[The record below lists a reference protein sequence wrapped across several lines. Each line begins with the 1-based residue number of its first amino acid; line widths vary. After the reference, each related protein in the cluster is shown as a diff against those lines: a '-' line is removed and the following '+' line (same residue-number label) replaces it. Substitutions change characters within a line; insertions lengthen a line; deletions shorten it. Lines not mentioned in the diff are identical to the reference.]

1 MTVKLMEDSGIHVF
15 ESFSDHPVVAS
26 FSTRPYNMR
35 FREDAE
41 GAEKDRAAFL
51 ERLGIP
57 AGGLVCPDQVHSAN
71 IILVTEE
78 MAGRG
83 AVCREDAIG
92 RADGMLIKSKSIPLG
107 VQTADCA
114 SIFFYDPRVEGA
126 AIAHVGWRG
135 LYAGMVEKMVA
146 AISNNFL
153 SRPRDLIV
161 GLGPMIRKC
170 CYEVG
175 DDVAFLFKEFTVI
188 RKNIKF
194 LDLGRAI
201 GSALRKAGVKKTQ
214 IEDPGFCTSCR
225 PDLFYSYRREGQC
238 TGRMLSVIM
247 LQ

>member
-1 MTVKLMEDSGIHVF
+1 MTVKLMEESGVHVF

-26 FSTRPYNMR
+26 FSARNYNMR

-57 AGGLVCPDQVHSAN
+57 AGDLVCPDQVHSAN
-71 IILVTEE
+71 ILLVSEE
-78 MAGRG
+78 MAGKG
-83 AVCREDAIG
+83 AFFREDAVG
-92 RADGMLIKSKSIPLG
+92 RADGMLVKSKSVPLG

-114 SIFFYDPRVEGA
+114 SIFFYDPRVEAA

-175 DDVAFLFKEFTVI
+175 DDVAFLFKDHVVA
-188 RKNIKF
+188 RKGKKF

-201 GSALRKAGVKKTQ
+201 GSALRRGGVKKTQ

-225 PDLFYSYRREGQC
+225 NDLFHSYRREGQRA
-238 TGRMLSVIM
+238 GRMLSVIM
-247 LQ
+247 LR